1 MKHTIPD
8 HLAPLRPRLLA
19 LDVDGVLTDNR
30 VTIHSD
36 GSESKSF
43 FIPDG
48 AGMRRLLDQGI
59 AVVWISGRPSESTD
73 LRAKELRIT
82 EWHTGIRDKGECLK
96 AVMEKLGVG
105 AGETV
110 FVGDDLIDLPAFE
123 VAGTAV
129 ATDTLTA
136 TDVDAVP
143 EVLAEADVVTPQNGG
158 FGAVRQVC
166 DWILALTET
175 PA

>member
-73 LRAKELRIT
+73 LRAKEPRIT

-105 AGETV
+105 AEETV

-129 ATDTLTA
+129 APA
-136 TDVDAVP
+136 DAVP
-143 EVLAEADVVTPQNGG
+143 EVLAAADVVTPQNGG

>member
-1 MKHTIPD
+1 
-8 HLAPLRPRLLA
+8 
-19 LDVDGVLTDNR
+19 
-30 VTIHSD
+30 
-36 GSESKSF
+36 
-43 FIPDG
+43 
-48 AGMRRLLDQGI
+48 MRRLLDQGI
-59 AVVWISGRPSESTD
+59 AVVWISGQTQRRSTD

-105 AGETV
+105 AEETV

-123 VAGTAV
+123 SPTAV
-129 ATDTLTA
+129 APA
-136 TDVDAVP
+136 DAVP
-143 EVLAEADVVTPQNGG
+143 EVLAAADVVTPQNGG

>member
-105 AGETV
+105 AEETV

-129 ATDTLTA
+129 APA
-136 TDVDAVP
+136 DAVP
-143 EVLAEADVVTPQNGG
+143 EVLAAADVVTSQNGG